1 VVNLKI
7 VAIVVDNGEPFLEK
21 SVESLRNQTTPVSI
35 LIAPGPDTDME
46 LAKSLGDLVLK
57 PTSGPGRARVQG
69 ILQADSDS
77 IILSCDSDSWYYP
90 WYAEEAEK
98 WLKVFPAVKSGWVEP
113 LEPSTLGWLE
123 AGLCNILPY
132 EFGLAFHRQT
142 FLARGM
148 HLQEYTGRLDI
159 GHHFDGLA
167 WPNPQMRV
175 KTRLPTRAF
184 QECLA
189 YAPSLLLGS
198 TPLAFAG
205 GLIVWNLLK

>member
-1 VVNLKI
+1 MRGRKRTVRNGLLYTKSEINEIIDGVVHPWYETYPWMRF
-7 VAIVVDNGEPFLEK
+7 VDGLLHALNEQSPE
-21 SVESLRNQTTPVSI
+21 SVEKFIRYNL
-35 LIAPGPDTDME
+35 PD
-46 LAKSLGDLVLK
+46 LL
-57 PTSGPGRARVQG
+57 
-69 ILQADSDS
+69 
-77 IILSCDSDSWYYP
+77 
-90 WYAEEAEK
+90 EEAEK